1 MVRPDGYTES
11 ARAETEVPA
20 VLPTWRIVSQ
30 DGPRSAHFEHTVAI
44 TGAGPRLLTLAAAV
58 LSR

>member
-1 MVRPDGYTES
+1 M
-11 ARAETEVPA
+11 PA

-30 DGPRSAHFEHTVAI
+30 DGSRLAHFDTVSI
-44 TGAGPRLLTLAAAV
+44 TGAGPRLLTLAAGV